1 MKSAIMH
8 LQHLSHRKVLDC
20 ASPLALSVAPS
31 LTKKRQRT
39 GALQDAVAIA
49 IGRRGLLLGIAIS
62 AIGFCAA
69 NPANAADFTVH
80 EWGTFTSVQG
90 GDGELLPWR
99 PLQTS
104 DLPDFVHDWTKPGL
118 NRFSLGMLANK
129 GLMVTLQRMETPVI
143 YFHSS
148 ESMSVDVSVAFP
160 KGTITEWYPQ
170 AQQIGPAFQKP
181 PALVAQL
188 DAGMHKAG
196 VKPEFTF
203 ASLLSQHVVKDS
215 RIVWNDVRV
224 LPAKANS
231 EIATQLPLDQSGRH
245 YFAARETDAA
255 FVSVDSS
262 SPTNTSPEHD
272 RFLFYRGVGN
282 FPTPLF
288 VTMSPTEQLTVTNN
302 SPDALQDLFVL
313 RVREGRG
320 QFVHL
325 DRLGASGT
333 MEVAV
338 PMSEKPLTE
347 VAGKLAEE
355 MSAALVS
362 AGLYPREA
370 TAMVNTWKDS
380 WFSED
385 GVRVLYILPRA
396 WTDQTLPMT
405 LKPQPSELVRVMV
418 GRAELLTP
426 ATEKR
431 LHESLTRASHGD
443 AAAREQALAELKKL
457 GRFAEPTLQ
466 RITEAAANQTG
477 RTLLQLIAQAGA
489 GQGGAGSQNTVAK
502 FE

>member
-1 MKSAIMH
+1 MKPAIMH

-170 AQQIGPAFQKP
+170 AAQIGPSLPSNTNAASG
-181 PALVAQL
+181 ALPESRAVWKNLKLVPSAAQY
-188 DAGMHKAG
+188 GG
-196 VKPEFTF
+196 RY
-203 ASLLSQHVVKDS
+203 SLQEDK
-215 RIVWNDVRV
+215 
-224 LPAKANS
+224 
-231 EIATQLPLDQSGRH
+231 SGSH
-245 YFAARETDAA
+245 YFAARQTAGNLVQMDSQDQTNNVNEAEKFIFYRGAGSFKTPLR
-255 FVSVDSS
+255 VSVD
-262 SPTNTSPEHD
+262 TN
-272 RFLFYRGVGN
+272 N
-282 FPTPLF
+282 
-288 VTMSPTEQLTVTNN
+288 TVTVENTGAEKL
-302 SPDALQDLFVL
+302 SHLFLVSIED
-313 RVREGRG
+313 RGFARAGRIAVMNG
-320 QFVHL
+320 LSGKTTVKWQ
-325 DRLGASGT
+325 RLGALPTADWKIYGPEELQET
-333 MEVAV
+333 LAV
-338 PMSEKPLTE
+338 KMK
-347 VAGKLAEE
+347 
-355 MSAALVS
+355 AALVS
-362 AGLYPREA
+362 EGLYADEA
-370 TAMVNTWKDS
+370 RAMVNTWKDS
-380 WFSED
+380 WFTED
-385 GVRVLYILPRA
+385 GVRVLYILPRPWA
-396 WTDQTLPMT
+396 DETLPLT
-405 LKPQPSELVRVMV
+405 LNPEPGELKRVMV
-418 GRAELLTP
+418 GRAEIITPDIEASLLS
-426 ATEKR
+426 ALNSAGKDVI
-431 LHESLTRASHGD
+431 TRQHAMD
-443 AAAREQALAELKKL
+443 ELKRL
-457 GRFAEPTLQ
+457 GRFAGP
-466 RITEAAANQTG
+466 A
-477 RTLLQLIAQAGA
+477 LQLASRHTSGTNVLNIGHELLSNATH
-489 GQGGAGSQNTVAK
+489 SQ